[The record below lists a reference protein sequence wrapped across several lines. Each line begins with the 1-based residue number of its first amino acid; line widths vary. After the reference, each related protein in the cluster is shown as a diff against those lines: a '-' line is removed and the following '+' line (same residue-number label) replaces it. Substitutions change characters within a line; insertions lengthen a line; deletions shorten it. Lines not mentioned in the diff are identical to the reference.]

1 MQKESIPRSK
11 RIQIGIKWKMFAIL
25 IIFISVMVA
34 VMWMI
39 QVRMTSYFYQ
49 QIRFNE
55 MQTAAVSIAGSIGN
69 LHRAED
75 AMETCSETYDLNLW
89 LFSVEGNTLRE
100 LRYTSDSI
108 HEMTYMPRIM
118 TSLYQR
124 AQQNGGLYVAM
135 LAAFDPSSSGE
146 IEILADNSENPDA
159 IPTVNAIERCDA
171 YYTMIIQSEGKNY
184 FLVQNANMTP
194 LPATVTMM
202 ENLFLFTGLFVL
214 ILALILAFV
223 LARLI
228 TKPIV
233 QMNAAAKRLAL
244 GEYNTEFS
252 GRGYREINELAQTL
266 NYASHELSKT
276 DRLQK
281 ELISNVSH
289 DLRTPLTMIRGYSEV
304 MRDIPG
310 ENTPENIQVI
320 IDETTRL
327 SELVNDMLDL
337 SRIQSG
343 TRQAQMEEFSLTD
356 MIRDVMRRYEK
367 LTEQKG
373 YRITFLAD
381 RNIWVYADR
390 GMILQVLYN
399 LINNAINYTG
409 EDRVVTVRQYAA
421 DGHVCI
427 CVTDTGEGITEEE
440 IPLIW
445 DRYYKV
451 DRVHRRAMVGT
462 GLGLSIVKEVLEKHH
477 AAYGVQSTPGQGST
491 FWFELNA
498 ISTLENNENGDQK
511 QNETVTE
518 QTDM

>member
-1 MQKESIPRSK
+1 MSNESIPRSK

-25 IIFISVMVA
+25 IIFISIMVA

-39 QVRMTSYFYQ
+39 QVQMTSYFYQ

-55 MQTAAVSIAGSIGN
+55 MQTTAVSIEGN
-69 LHRAED
+69 LENLRRAGD
-75 AMETCSETYDLNLW
+75 TMDQCAETYDLNIW
-89 LFSVEGNTLRE
+89 LFSVENNTLHE
-100 LRYTSDSI
+100 IKYTSDSV

-118 TSLYQR
+118 SQLYDS
-124 AQQNGGLYVAM
+124 AENNHGIYVAM
-135 LAAFDPSSSGE
+135 LSAFNPNTSGNV
-146 IEILADNSENPDA
+146 EILADNSEDPEA
-159 IPTVNAIERCDA
+159 IPTVRSIERCDA
-171 YYTMIIQSEGKNY
+171 YYTTILRSGGRLY

-202 ENLFLFTGLFVL
+202 ENLFLFTGVFVL

-233 QMNAAAKRLAL
+233 QMNAAAKKLAQ
-244 GEYNTEFS
+244 GEYNTEFA
-252 GRGYREINELAQTL
+252 GRGYREIDELAQTL
-266 NYASHELSKT
+266 NYASYELSKT

-310 ENTPENIQVI
+310 ENTPENVQVI

-327 SELVNDMLDL
+327 SELVNDLLDL

-343 TRQAQMEEFSLTD
+343 TRHAEFVEFSLTD
-356 MIRDVMRRYEK
+356 MVRNVMSRYEK
-367 LTEQKG
+367 LTEQQG
-373 YRITFLAD
+373 CRITFEA
-381 RNIWVYADR
+381 NQNVWVRADR

-409 EDRVVTVRQYAA
+409 EDRVVAVRQYTA
-421 DGHVCI
+421 DGHVCV
-427 CVTDTGEGITEEE
+427 CVTDTGEGITEAE

-462 GLGLSIVKEVLEKHH
+462 GLGLSIVKEVLEIHH
-477 AAYGVQSTPGQGST
+477 ASYGVQSTPGQGST
-491 FWFELNA
+491 FWFELNT
-498 ISTLENNENGDQK
+498 ISTQYELQNGDGK
-511 QNETVTE
+511 QE
-518 QTDM
+518 